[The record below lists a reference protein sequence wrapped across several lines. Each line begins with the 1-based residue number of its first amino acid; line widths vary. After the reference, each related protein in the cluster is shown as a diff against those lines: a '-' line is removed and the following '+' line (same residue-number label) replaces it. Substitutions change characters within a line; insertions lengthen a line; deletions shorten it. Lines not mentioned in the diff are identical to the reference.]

1 MIHDLIAISV
11 FLLGIVVLT
20 LVVNGIYDTVRKH
33 IRRK

>member
-20 LVVNGIYDTVRKH
+20 LAVSYVYETVCKH

>member
-20 LVVNGIYDTVRKH
+20 LVVSGIYDTVRKH